1 VTQLVDLKAPPSDS
15 VKDALYGPTS
25 EVNPLGGI
33 LGASIGESP
42 ADAAARIEEA
52 TKNATDLSGLVRH
65 KKKPKTSEG
74 ATTEPSDSTNGANG
88 KRKADDDA
96 EDSDSAK
103 KAKVESVA
111 EE

>member
-1 VTQLVDLKAPPSDS
+1 M
-15 VKDALYGPTS
+15 
-25 EVNPLGGI
+25 NPLGGI

-65 KKKPKTSEG
+65 KKKPKSSED
-74 ATTEPSDSTNGANG
+74 ATTEPNDSTNGANG
-88 KRKADDDA
+88 KRKAEDGN

-103 KAKVESVA
+103 KAKVESIA
-111 EE
+111 ED